1 MSSAFIIGN
10 GESRKSYNLTN
21 LKEKGRTYGCN
32 AIYRDFTPDVLV
44 AVDSG
49 ICHEIYNS
57 GYCQENETYLRG
69 WTRLPAPIYE
79 SVINAGASITAEEM
93 AIVKEE
99 KLINSNERGDCQEFV
114 MHGSNISGAVKILKQ
129 NKKQESKNV
138 NHTAVDVSW
147 CTMNSKEQSID
158 DIMKPR
164 DWGFAAGPTAGAIAI
179 LKEKQP
185 KATDLYND
193 ADDNEHKISL
203 ELFLIGHDLAS
214 NDDMINNI
222 YKDTKYYGLK
232 EQQQVPTDNWIN
244 QWKSLM
250 INNPGVTFY
259 KVNPEA
265 DVGHDVV
272 SRAIK
277 EWEGL
282 KNVFYIDYPTME
294 TLTG

>member
-1 MSSAFIIGN
+1 MSSVFVIGN
-10 GESRKSYNLTN
+10 GESRKNYNLNN

-32 AIYRDFTPDVLV
+32 ALYRDFTPDVLV
-44 AVDSG
+44 AVDQG

-57 GYCQENETYLRG
+57 GYCQDNETYLRG
-69 WTRLPAPIYE
+69 WTRLPAMLYE

-93 AIVKEE
+93 AVVKEK
-99 KLINSNERGDCQEFV
+99 KLINENERGDCQEFV
-114 MHGSNISGAVKILKQ
+114 MHGSNISGAVKILKE
-129 NKKQESKNV
+129 NKDIESKNV

-147 CTMNSKEQSID
+147 CSIDSKEQSID
-158 DIMKPR
+158 DVMKPR
-164 DWGFAAGPTAGAIAI
+164 DWGFSAGATAGAIAI

-185 KATDLYND
+185 KAEKPD
-193 ADDNEHKISL
+193 EKISL
-203 ELFLIGHDLAS
+203 ELFLIGQDMAS
-214 NDDMINNI
+214 NDDKINNL

-232 EQQQVPTDNWIN
+232 EQQQVPVDNWIN

-250 INNPGVTFY
+250 VNNPDVTFY

-265 DVGHDVV
+265 DTGSDNI
-272 SRAIK
+272 SKPIK

-294 TLTG
+294 TLVS